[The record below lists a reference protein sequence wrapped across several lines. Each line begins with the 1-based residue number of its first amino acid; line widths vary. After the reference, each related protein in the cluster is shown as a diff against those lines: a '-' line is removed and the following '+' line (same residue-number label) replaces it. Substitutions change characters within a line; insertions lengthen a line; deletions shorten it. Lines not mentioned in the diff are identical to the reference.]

1 MYLLFIVEIIL
12 EYSPLNKHLF
22 ITFNL
27 QIGIYALLQ
36 VLLHYKNQMKT
47 RINNNKKRKRF
58 YSEGNISL
66 LRSFLLELKYISSC

>member
-47 RINNNKKRKRF
+47 RINNNKKGNGFIQKEIYLCLDHF
-58 YSEGNISL
+58 YLN
-66 LRSFLLELKYISSC
+66 